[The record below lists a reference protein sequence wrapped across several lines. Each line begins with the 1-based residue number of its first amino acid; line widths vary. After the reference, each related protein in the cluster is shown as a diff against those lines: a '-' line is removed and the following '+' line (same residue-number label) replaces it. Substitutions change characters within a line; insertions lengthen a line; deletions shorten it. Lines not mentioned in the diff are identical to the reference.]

1 MGLFKKKTIAKS
13 QVDLQQFFLSRMIG
27 SNPVILYDYNREDFI
42 SKGYSSNAE
51 IYAIIKKITDKC
63 NVSTPYVYIDNKAV
77 KGQKYLTT
85 QKAKNSI
92 LNVCKHRIEVHK
104 SLDYAPE
111 DNDLSKLLK
120 NPNSTQTWRE
130 FITLFR
136 IFYFVQGEAFI
147 FRSAGK
153 NNCALSLHI
162 VPSHSMQSII
172 SEGQIV
178 AWKYDKMDGFVKT
191 FSVEDVLHFKMPNP
205 TFDNS
210 YSQYRGMSPLMAGL
224 KYLQLDDKAV
234 ISWIKSIENE
244 GAKGIVSPNHP
255 NPELWLTE
263 DQVINVQEQIE
274 LKIHG
279 SENRNKISVSGMPLQ
294 YTHIGL
300 SPEALNIIEGL
311 KYANVKLC
319 DLWGVPGVLFE
330 SNPTYQNQKEAGKR
344 FVLDVVLPYL
354 NNEED
359 KLNTW
364 LVEPFNI
371 RDSRNYVIDY
381 DLSAY
386 DELRLDQSAV
396 ETMLKTHSINEVRV
410 MQGSDER
417 DEPYANEV
425 MIPQGMVPLSDYN
438 VTDIEV

>member
-1 MGLFKKKTIAKS
+1 MGLFKKKKTVKS
-13 QVDLQQFFLSRMIG
+13 QGELRQMLLTRIIG
-27 SNPVILYDYNREDFI
+27 NNPIVLYDYNREDFI

-51 IYAIIKKITDKC
+51 VYAIIKKMTDKC
-63 NVSTPYVYIDNKAV
+63 NVATPYLYIDNKAV
-77 KGQKYLTT
+77 KGAKYLTT

-92 LNVCKHRIEVHK
+92 LNVCKHRLEVHK
-104 SLDYAPE
+104 ALDYAPE
-111 DNDLSKLLK
+111 DNDLTKLLK
-120 NPNSTQTWRE
+120 RPNSLQTWRE

-136 IFYFVQGEAFI
+136 IFYFVQGEAFMY
-147 FRSAGK
+147 RYAGK
-153 NNCALSLHI
+153 NNCAMSLHI
-162 VPSHSMQSII
+162 VPAHSMQAII
-172 SEGQIV
+172 DGGV
-178 AWKYDKMDGFVKT
+178 LVGWKYDRMDGHVRNFAA
-191 FSVEDVLHFKMPNP
+191 EDVLHFKMPNP
-205 TFDNS
+205 TFNNN

-234 ISWIKSIENE
+234 IGWIKSIENE

-263 DQVINVQEQIE
+263 SQVTDVQEQIE

-300 SPEALNIIEGL
+300 SPEALSIIEGL

-319 DLWGVPGVLFE
+319 DLWGVPSVLFDA
-330 SNPTYQNQKEAGKR
+330 NPTYQNQKEAGKR
-344 FVLDVVLPYL
+344 FLLDVVLPYL
-354 NNEED
+354 NSEED
-359 KLNTW
+359 KLNSW
-364 LVEPFNI
+364 LVQPFNI
-371 RDSRNYVIDY
+371 RDSKNYVIDY

-386 DELRLDQSAV
+386 EELRLDISAV
-396 ETMLKTHSINEVRV
+396 DAMLKTHSINEVRV

-417 DEPYANEV
+417 EEPYANEV